1 MAHMYIGGVAC
12 VPYMCDRCILHA
24 YMVVQWERGVL
35 RGEVE
40 KVVN

>member
-1 MAHMYIGGVAC
+1 MVWLVYHTCVTGVS
-12 VPYMCDRCILHA
+12 YMHEEA